1 MKPQTNMEADYPY
14 RGVPLA
20 PQIIFQLTK
29 ELFAG
34 KLITRQNIVDQVPK
48 VHLKRG
54 GLPAKRSNIRS
65 SIDEAL
71 RMLQKAGAVENP
83 SHGYWK
89 ILPTNTA
96 VTPEVPQMSEITGE
110 PVSEVFP
117 DESIADVVIG
127 EGRASVYLYYLPTY
141 RSRAEECGENRWPC
155 KIGRTD
161 QNPLQRVLSQAAT
174 ALPEKP
180 VVAVVFRTK
189 YSAALETAF
198 HSVFTLRGL
207 AVQDAPGTE
216 WFLTSPDEVIALAK
230 VFDPASFAEKKSKQ
244 SGRTTL

>member
-1 MKPQTNMEADYPY
+1 MPSDIKPSSDTDYPY

-20 PQIIFQLTK
+20 PTIIVQLTK

-34 KLITRQNIVDQVPK
+34 KLVTRSDIADRLPK
-48 VHLKRG
+48 EHLKRG
-54 GLPAKRSNIRS
+54 GLPPKRSNVRS

-71 RMLQKAGAVENP
+71 RILQKTGLVENV
-83 SHGYWK
+83 SRGYWK
-89 ILPTNTA
+89 VLPTNTE
-96 VTPEVPQMSEITGE
+96 VTTEVPQTPDNLVQQAPVTGQSAE
-110 PVSEVFP
+110 TV
-117 DESIADVVIG
+117 ADVVIG
-127 EGRASVYLYYLPTY
+127 EGPASVYLYYLPTY
-141 RSRAEECGENRWPC
+141 RTRAQERGEKRWPC

-180 VVAVVFRTK
+180 IVAVAFRTK

-198 HSVFTLRGL
+198 HSIFTLRGL

-216 WFLTSPDEVIALAK
+216 WFLTSPEEAIALAK
-230 VFDPASFAEKKSKQ
+230 VIDPSSFDKTK
-244 SGRTTL
+244 RV